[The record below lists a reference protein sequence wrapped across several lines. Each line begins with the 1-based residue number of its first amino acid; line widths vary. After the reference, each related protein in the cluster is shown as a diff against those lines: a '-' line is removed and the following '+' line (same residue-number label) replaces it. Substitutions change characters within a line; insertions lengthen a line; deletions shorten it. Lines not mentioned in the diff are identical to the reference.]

1 MPIKIVAKK
10 AGPKGYTA
18 KPTKTN
24 KKLLKTTPFVGSGSK
39 ASQYYKKGGNVIT
52 GR

>member
-24 KKLLKTTPFVGSGSK
+24 KKSGPK
-39 ASQYYKKGGNVIT
+39 ASQYYKKGGNVVT

>member
-18 KPTKTN
+18 KPKPTKIT
-24 KKLLKTTPFVGSGSK
+24 KKSGGK
-39 ASQYYKKGGNVIT
+39 ASQYYKKGGNVVT